1 MANLLQIMCSIEYNN
16 IFAIFSLK
24 MLPRTDLWM
33 TLRYFMI
40 IMVLLLTSTA
50 LMKTRIFNVTIKMSF
65 LGFLIVCCGY
75 CHCLPESYRKQLTY
89 HRTRFISLIH
99 CFCPFPRVTSVLKK
113 SKHFNFKKPFS
124 DKNISDH
131 FLKIW
136 IFSKWKEFLKD
147 INRHVDKTR
156 IFFFWSI
163 IFFPLSLTDREV
175 WKLPLF
181 WL

>member
-50 LMKTRIFNVTIKMSF
+50 LMETRIFNVTIKICF

-75 CHCLPESYRKQLTY
+75 CHYLPESYRKQLTY

-113 SKHFNFKKPFS
+113 SKHFSFKKPSS
-124 DKNISDH
+124 DKNISNH
-131 FLKIW
+131 SLKIC
-136 IFSKWKEFLKD
+136 IFQNEP
-147 INRHVDKTR
+147 TR
-156 IFFFWSI
+156 Q
-163 IFFPLSLTDREV
+163 PTR
-175 WKLPLF
+175 
-181 WL
+181 

>member
-50 LMKTRIFNVTIKMSF
+50 LMETRIFNVSIKMSF
-65 LGFLIVCCGY
+65 LGFLIVFCGY
-75 CHCLPESYRKQLTY
+75 CHYLPESYRKQLTY

-113 SKHFNFKKPFS
+113 SKHFSFKKPSS
-124 DKNISDH
+124 DKNISNH
-131 FLKIW
+131 SLKIC
-136 IFSKWKEFLKD
+136 IFQNEP
-147 INRHVDKTR
+147 TR
-156 IFFFWSI
+156 QPTRWQNENFFFWSVKV
-163 IFFPLSLTDREV
+163 FPLSLTDREV